1 MRTIIMIIF
10 AIMIAGTA
18 QAQVAVSRV
27 NINDVLPPKTEISV
41 DKMDF
46 NKYTHVHVTGVSGW
60 YVRKQ
65 KKGLKNFFND
75 QNSLI
80 KYAPTRMIND
90 HTLYLR
96 SSASVQGT
104 NYAITLVFKN
114 SKGEEIYKIETQN
127 KTLGE
132 ALSKFLL

>member
-18 QAQVAVSRV
+18 QAQVAVSKV
-27 NINDVLPPKTEISV
+27 NINDVIPPKTEISI

-65 KKGLKNFFND
+65 KKGLKKFLTD
-75 QNSLI
+75 ENSLI
-80 KYAPTRMIND
+80 KYAPIKMIND

-96 SSASVQGT
+96 SSVAMQGT
-104 NYAITLVFKN
+104 NYSISLVFKN